1 MPTYEYVCSKCDQHL
16 EVYQSFSEE
25 PLKRHSG
32 CGGKL
37 SKVLGSVG
45 IVLKGSG
52 FYRTD
57 NASSSRRSAERSD
70 SSSGKSDS
78 SSSSDSKS
86 DSKSDSSSSS
96 KSDTKPAQVRQ
107 EDRHQEVGLAGPG
120 GDGRPH
126 AWRHRHPHSPTWCH
140 HRTRGT
146 PMLRRSPRTALA
158 WAAAAVVAVV
168 TAATVVSL
176 LASLRHQDEA
186 YGALHPV
193 VGRPPRPHRR
203 HARDGRPTSTRRRIR
218 GEAPE
223 ADALT
228 AAAGR
233 RPGRARPAAPRRDGH
248 RPPPRRHRRDGLGGV
263 VPAGRRAVR
272 LVVEHGLRPRRRRPR
287 RRARHV
293 RSRDDRRRRR
303 PDDRGRARGHRRRGR
318 RRAADAGDTVAV
330 TVLVTPA
337 PVDAARVRR
346 RGRDDQPRAGATGV
360 GRDGV
365 SAPVEGRCA
374 RRAT

>member
-70 SSSGKSDS
+70 SSSSNVGVVVGLARTRSPTRRRP
-78 SSSSDSKS
+78 SKS
-86 DSKSDSSSSS
+86 DA
-96 KSDTKPAQVRQ
+96 KPAEVRQ
-107 EDRHQEVGLAGPG
+107 EERHQEVGLAA
-120 GDGRPH
+120 R
-126 AWRHRHPHSPTWCH
+126 AATAA
-140 HRTRGT
+140 RTRGVT
-146 PMLRRSPRTALA
+146 ATPTPPPGATTEPGGSPMLRRSPRTALA

-176 LASLRHQDEA
+176 LTSLRHQDEA

-193 VGRPPRPHRR
+193 AVARHDLAVGTRVDAGRPHPPPDPGRGARAPTRSPRPQAVGRVVRVPLLRGATVTAR
-203 HARDGRPTSTRRRIR
+203 H
-218 GEAPE
+218 
-223 ADALT
+223 L
-228 AAAGR
+228 AATG
-233 RPGRARPAAPRRDGH
+233 
-248 RPPPRRHRRDGLGGV
+248 RDGLGGV

-272 LVVEHGLRPRRRRPR
+272 LVVEHGLRPAVGDLVDVLATFDPETIGDGRP
-287 RRARHV
+287 H
-293 RSRDDRRRRR
+293 
-303 PDDRGRARGHRRRGR
+303 DRGRARGHRRRGR
-318 RRAADAGDTVAV
+318 RRRP
-330 TVLVTPA
+330 TPA
-337 PVDAARVRR
+337 TPSRSRCSSRRASRRASRSR
-346 RGRDDQPRAGATGV
+346 RGRGHDQPRAGAAGV
-360 GRDGV
+360 GDA
-365 SAPVEGRCA
+365 APAERRSRPCRGR
-374 RRAT
+374 